1 MTRRSAPTPAGFQ
14 SSAWSRTRE
23 IGIRVALGAGPGNV
37 VRLLMREGATLAI
50 AGLGVGI
57 PAALLVTRVL
67 SSQLFSVTPT
77 DPTTFVVVAAVLA
90 AVALGAAYLPARAAA
105 VIDPVVALRRD

>member
-1 MTRRSAPTPAGFQ
+1 
-14 SSAWSRTRE
+14 
-23 IGIRVALGAGPGNV
+23 
-37 VRLLMREGATLAI
+37 MREGATLAI